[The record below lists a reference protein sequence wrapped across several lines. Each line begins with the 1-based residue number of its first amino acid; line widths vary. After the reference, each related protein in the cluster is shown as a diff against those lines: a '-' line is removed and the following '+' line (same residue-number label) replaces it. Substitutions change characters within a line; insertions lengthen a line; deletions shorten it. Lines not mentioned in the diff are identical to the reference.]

1 MKMKIKS
8 FIKYIICKIT
18 CCNNTCMNIKEKE
31 EETKE
36 DYYIEISFVWRKVA
50 ISQKGCDFLK

>member
-36 DYYIEISFVWRKVA
+36 DYYIEISFV
-50 ISQKGCDFLK
+50 